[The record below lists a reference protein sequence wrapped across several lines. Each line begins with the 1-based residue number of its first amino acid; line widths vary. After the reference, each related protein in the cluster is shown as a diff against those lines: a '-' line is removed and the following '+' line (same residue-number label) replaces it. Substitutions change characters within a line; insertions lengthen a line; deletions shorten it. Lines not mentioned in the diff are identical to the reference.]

1 MRFLVCSFF
10 LLQIINVSFC
20 LNLTFPET
28 PGDVIYGYY
37 SRSVSLRWG
46 YVNGSLK
53 TVSFTSTNG
62 IIAEGQFSNN
72 VFTPNVKAVYQGRV
86 TLTFVEDEK
95 AVVLEMNDLKYEDE
109 GTIDCTV
116 LRTDLQRF
124 LGSSM
129 LKVITPQNISI
140 TPLSNEA
147 SEFSPFT
154 IKCIVQ
160 SRPVSNITWFKA
172 ANQIEAD
179 SGEYNISDVIT
190 TGDISTIESTLSV
203 LESRESD
210 TSQYRCVATTPDGRN
225 LEATSDLV
233 IQYKPVNTT
242 LTFKLKSL
250 FSSNTTFEGDDVT
263 ITCHATAFPPPMY
276 AIYNSTSL
284 IARSRDGVV
293 NLTVSNHHDDV
304 YRCEPSNSVGAGPV
318 VYRRLDVY
326 AHPEVISSSPQN
338 QQAAVGSQSELFCQ
352 VRADPEATVEW
363 IFPQVD
369 VIGKGFSLIETL
381 LSNEN
386 GLVTK
391 TSTLR
396 IHVLTLNDT
405 GEYVCLVNN
414 THAQDNRTFSLQVQY
429 GPNIVSFPTDPY
441 GTVEGAQNVRFE
453 CVVHSN
459 PVSTIDWFINEKLYN
474 QSSPHLYDVS
484 NETTINSQTNDAV
497 VRSNFHVKNVRK
509 EDIARYTC
517 QATNNVIGRGEM
529 INNQSA
535 MLIISHKPYF
545 LSNPP
550 PLLAVRNG
558 TQAVL
563 NCSVQGFPS
572 PLAWWSSNITLDE
585 ERVTNTT
592 VVEEATGKTI
602 VTTVLTISDLREE
615 DFGLFTC
622 HGVEGNETVQIQTV
636 LKVAYVPKMENFK
649 STLDI
654 EEGKMRYLE
663 CAAIGYPPPQI
674 KWFFAHDQ
682 INFVEITDKAVAT
695 SRLHDGYSS
704 HVTSVL
710 DYGDKNIS
718 RVDTGS
724 YNCQVSNSE
733 ASLDNFLNVTVQF
746 APELSMSGVEEVKM
760 NDPNTFQCIVESNPQ
775 SDVKWFKNDEEIS
788 AFPKTVPINN
798 LTLVRKDET
807 FKIQSAQPDDMA
819 VYKCEAINEVLG
831 VERKVVQS
839 IDFKVRYAPIITA
852 TPLEQ
857 GVAAKTKLV
866 LSCAAHAYPAI
877 EEYRWRYNG
886 NAIQDFNQEE
896 YVIQSVDEQSEGIY
910 QCQPM
915 NAEGLGGRIVHNI
928 TVIVKPVF
936 TTFPTC
942 VHHEQQD
949 LLQCHFEG
957 SGIPDPT
964 HHWRVFGQNDVIANQ
979 SALNISLSK
988 DTEGNY
994 SCVLS
999 NSHATI
1005 EEVLN
1010 IEDFIPRNS
1019 EWSTWSSCNV
1029 NCGEGERNRTRKC
1042 LIKNCLPGLL
1052 EKENCNIS
1060 CPTTG
1065 AIKADWHKD
1074 WYIAFWVAIPL
1085 LAILLI
1091 ICFVWCGKKRRSE
1104 KKAVFVPINRDL
1116 APAPQTGKENG
1127 IHTEPVRK
1135 MSTQREIYLPDRV
1148 PMSALN
1154 NGYIPDQHEP
1164 KEIPDKYETDSIEVE
1179 MHFQEEI
1186 PEAQSPPPR
1195 PALDPVDAV
1204 VEVENEAYDD
1214 ESEADVSFP
1223 ASTFNHLNSNL
1234 NNDSFMSLYDTGGGP
1249 PKPPRKQDSS
1259 FMGGQSDTASL
1270 F

>member
-1 MRFLVCSFF
+1 MSIVKNMVQRAWCLVLFI
-10 LLQIINVSFC
+10 LLNNVSFC

-233 IQYKPVNTT
+233 I
-242 LTFKLKSL
+242 
-250 FSSNTTFEGDDVT
+250 
-263 ITCHATAFPPPMY
+263 
-276 AIYNSTSL
+276 
-284 IARSRDGVV
+284 
-293 NLTVSNHHDDV
+293 
-304 YRCEPSNSVGAGPV
+304 
-318 VYRRLDVY
+318 
-326 AHPEVISSSPQN
+326 
-338 QQAAVGSQSELFCQ
+338 
-352 VRADPEATVEW
+352 
-363 IFPQVD
+363 
-369 VIGKGFSLIETL
+369 
-381 LSNEN
+381 
-386 GLVTK
+386 
-391 TSTLR
+391 
-396 IHVLTLNDT
+396 
-405 GEYVCLVNN
+405 
-414 THAQDNRTFSLQVQY
+414 QY